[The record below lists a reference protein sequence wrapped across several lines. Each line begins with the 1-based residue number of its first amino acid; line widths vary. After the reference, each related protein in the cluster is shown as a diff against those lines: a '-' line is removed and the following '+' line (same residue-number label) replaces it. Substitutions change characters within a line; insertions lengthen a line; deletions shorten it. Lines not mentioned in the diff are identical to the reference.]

1 MLKFPSATFCV
12 VIVMLKKL
20 RKSVVMDSHP
30 TVLLPPIKVMNVD
43 AKIVGRLMLNMSII
57 AD

>member
-20 RKSVVMDSHP
+20 RKSVVMGLHS
-30 TVLLPPIKVMNVD
+30 TVLLQPIKVMNVD
-43 AKIVGRLMLNMSII
+43 AKIVGRLMLNMNIV